1 MRNAILLAERPQQA
15 PTDGAHRTKNQ
26 DAQTALALDAQTALL
41 PYALGVFAIS
51 LPVFVWMASL
61 ADNRAWMTVSFALF
75 AINWGAFYAVV
86 NWLRG
91 EESRDLARRA
101 RVQVLCGALWTVT
114 VAQIS
119 ILAEGAGP
127 ARESLLMLATAGAVL
142 CAFFSAPYLP
152 GLLIIAPLAA
162 AGPLVAQFSHPE
174 NQGAG
179 ELTWGATALALTLS
193 LVLNRMFRRQH
204 DLAVA
209 HERLLDERIRVLEDA
224 ERTARSKSDIVAT
237 LSHEIR
243 NGLTGVTHVLAA
255 AAGRGGRAAP
265 SRDQLNAALDAAQD
279 LIAVLNA
286 TLDSET
292 AESGR
297 LNVET
302 QPFDPVRL
310 VQDLVLLD
318 KPNAATKGLEL
329 TVHIDPPLL
338 VRDKGAVVADALR
351 TRQIIANLLGN
362 AVKYTVRGRIEV
374 RLELREGQV
383 AFEVAD
389 TGPGLSNEELEQAFE
404 PFRRVERTGAGV
416 NGAGLGLSLSRQLAR
431 LMGGA
436 LEARSAVG
444 VGSCFTLT
452 LPFDPAAACDLEE
465 QTETVIAEAPGAPRA
480 MRILIAEDEALNAAM
495 LRAIL
500 EQLGHQV
507 VHAQN
512 GRRAADLARI
522 AEFDLL
528 MLDHRMPV
536 MDGPAASAA
545 LRAAD
550 GPNRHAPIVAIIEG
564 DAEEA
569 SEFLEAGAD
578 VILRKPVTVAG
589 VARALADAA
598 ALDRDLARSEA
609 A

>member
-1 MRNAILLAERPQQA
+1 MLAERRPTETS
-15 PTDGAHRTKNQ
+15 TDGAQLAK
-26 DAQTALALDAQTALL
+26 ALDAQAALL
-41 PYALGVFAIS
+41 PYALGVFAVC
-51 LPVFVWMASL
+51 LPFFVWVGSFA
-61 ADNRAWMTVSFALF
+61 ANRVWMTASFAVF
-75 AINWGAFYAVV
+75 AINWGAFYAAV
-86 NWLRG
+86 NWLRD
-91 EESRDLARRA
+91 EASQDLNRRA
-101 RVQVLCGALWTVT
+101 RVHVLCGVLWALA
-114 VAQIS
+114 VAQVS
-119 ILAEGAGP
+119 AFAHGAGA
-127 ARESLLMLATAGAVL
+127 AREPLLMLATGGAVL
-142 CAFFSAPYLP
+142 CTFFAAPYLP
-152 GLLIIAPLAA
+152 ALLVVAPIAA
-162 AGPLVAQFSHPE
+162 AGPLAAHFWRGGDAQ
-174 NQGAG
+174 GG

-193 LVLNRMFRRQH
+193 LILNRMFRRQH

-209 HERLLDERIRVLEDA
+209 HENLVEERLRVLEAA

-265 SRDQLNAALDAAQD
+265 SREQLNAALDAAQD
-279 LIAVLNA
+279 LISVLNA

-318 KPNAATKGLEL
+318 KPHAATKGLEL
-329 TVHIDPPLL
+329 AVHIDPLL
-338 VRDKGAVVADALR
+338 RGRDKGAAVADALR

-374 RLELREGQV
+374 RLELRDGHV
-383 AFEVAD
+383 AIEVAD
-389 TGPGLSNEELEQAFE
+389 TGPGLSTEEMEQAFE

-452 LPFDPAAACDLEE
+452 LPFDPAAEREFEEELEA
-465 QTETVIAEAPGAPRA
+465 VVAEPPGAPRSL
-480 MRILIAEDEALNAAM
+480 RVLIAEDDALNAAM
-495 LRAIL
+495 LRAVL

-512 GRRAADLARI
+512 GRRAADLANI

-528 MLDHRMPV
+528 MLDHHMPV
-536 MDGPAASAA
+536 LDGPGAAAV
-545 LRAAD
+545 LRASD
-550 GPNRHAPIVAIIEG
+550 GPNRGTPIVAIIDG
-564 DAEEA
+564 DGEEA
-569 SEFLEAGAD
+569 SGFIEAGAD
-578 VILRKPVTVAG
+578 IVLRKPVSVAG
-589 VARALADAA
+589 VARALADASALERASDKA
-598 ALDRDLARSEA
+598 AA
-609 A
+609 

>member
-1 MRNAILLAERPQQA
+1 MLAERRQKA
-15 PTDGAHRTKNQ
+15 YTTEGAQLAK
-26 DAQTALALDAQTALL
+26 ALDAQTALL

-51 LPVFVWMASL
+51 LPLFVWIG
-61 ADNRAWMTVSFALF
+61 SFAVNRLWMSASFAIF

-86 NWLRG
+86 NWLRD
-91 EESRDLARRA
+91 EASQDLNRRA
-101 RVQVLCGALWTVT
+101 RVQVLSGMLWALSVVQITIF
-114 VAQIS
+114 AQ
-119 ILAEGAGP
+119 GAGP
-127 ARESLLMLATAGAVL
+127 ARETLLMMATAGAVL
-142 CAFFSAPYLP
+142 CVFFSASYLP
-152 GLLIIAPLAA
+152 ALLIVGPLAV
-162 AGPLVAQFSHPE
+162 AGPVIAQFSHPE
-174 NQGAG
+174 GREAG
-179 ELTWGATALALTLS
+179 MLAWGSSALALTLGMI
-193 LVLNRMFRRQH
+193 LNRMFRRQH
-204 DLAVA
+204 GLAVA
-209 HERLLDERIRVLEDA
+209 HEQLVEERLRVLEEA
-224 ERTARSKSDIVAT
+224 QRTARSKSDIVAT

-265 SRDQLNAALDAAQD
+265 SREQLNAALDAAQD
-279 LIAVLNA
+279 LISVLNA

-318 KPNAATKGLEL
+318 KPHAATKGLEL
-329 TVHIDPPLL
+329 TVHVDPLL
-338 VRDKGAVVADALR
+338 RGRDRGAVVADPLR

-374 RLELREGQV
+374 RLELRDNQV
-383 AFEVAD
+383 AIEVAD
-389 TGPGLSNEELEQAFE
+389 TGPGLSAEEMEQAFE

-436 LEARSAVG
+436 LDARSAVG
-444 VGSCFTLT
+444 VGSCFTLA
-452 LPFDPAAACDLEE
+452 LPFDAAADCEIAEE
-465 QTETVIAEAPGAPRA
+465 LDMAVAEAPGAPRSL
-480 MRILIAEDEALNAAM
+480 RVLIAEDDALNAAM

-522 AEFDLL
+522 AEFDVL
-528 MLDHRMPV
+528 MLDHHMPV
-536 MDGPAASAA
+536 LDGPSAAAA
-545 LRAAD
+545 LREAP
-550 GPNRHAPIVAIIEG
+550 GPNRAAPIVAIIDG
-564 DAEEA
+564 DGDEA
-569 SEFLEAGAD
+569 SGFLDAGAD
-578 VILRKPVTVAG
+578 IILRKPVSVAA
-589 VARALADAA
+589 VARALADTA
-598 ALDRDLARSEA
+598 ALSRGDAKPEA

>member
-1 MRNAILLAERPQQA
+1 MLAERRQNDK
-15 PTDGAHRTKNQ
+15 TMDGARVAK
-26 DAQTALALDAQTALL
+26 ALDAQAALL

-51 LPVFVWMASL
+51 LPLFVWVGSFA
-61 ADNRAWMTVSFALF
+61 ANPIWMTASFAVF
-75 AINWGAFYAVV
+75 AINWGAFYAAI
-86 NWLRG
+86 NGLRDDT
-91 EESRDLARRA
+91 SQDLARRA
-101 RVQVLCGALWTVT
+101 RVHVLCGVLWALAV
-114 VAQIS
+114 VQIS
-119 ILAEGAGP
+119 AFAQGAGP
-127 ARESLLMLATAGAVL
+127 ARETLLMMATASAVL
-142 CAFFSAPYLP
+142 CAFFAAPYLP
-152 GLLIIAPLAA
+152 GLLIVAPIAA
-162 AGPLVAQFSHPE
+162 AGPMIAHFSSGGDRQE
-174 NQGAG
+174 G
-179 ELTWGATALALTLS
+179 ELTFGALALGLTLA
-193 LVLNRMFRRQH
+193 LILNRMFRRQH
-204 DLAVA
+204 DLSVV
-209 HERLLDERIRVLEDA
+209 HEELVEERLRVLEDA

-255 AAGRGGRAAP
+255 AAGKGGRAAP
-265 SRDQLNAALDAAQD
+265 SREQLNAALDAAQD
-279 LIAVLNA
+279 LISVLNA

-297 LNVET
+297 LSVDAL
-302 QPFDPVRL
+302 PFDPVRL
-310 VQDLVLLD
+310 IQDLVLLD
-318 KPNAATKGLEL
+318 KPHAAAKGLEL
-329 TVHIDPPLL
+329 AVHVDPLL
-338 VRDKGAVVADALR
+338 RNRDKGAAVADALR

-374 RLELREGQV
+374 RVELRGDQV
-383 AFEVAD
+383 AVEVAD
-389 TGPGLSNEELEQAFE
+389 TGPGLSVDEMEQAFE

-452 LPFDPAAACDLEE
+452 LPFDTAAEGAFVEEQETAAAD
-465 QTETVIAEAPGAPRA
+465 APGTPRTL
-480 MRILIAEDEALNAAM
+480 RILIAEDDALNAAM

-536 MDGPAASAA
+536 LDGPGAAAA
-545 LRAAD
+545 LRGAD
-550 GPNRHAPIVAIIEG
+550 GPNRNAPIVAMIDG
-564 DAEEA
+564 DGEEA
-569 SEFLEAGAD
+569 TEFLDAGAD
-578 VILRKPVTVAG
+578 IVLRKPVSVAA
-589 VARALADAA
+589 VARILADAA
-598 ALDRDLARSEA
+598 ALDRRDAAKSEA
-609 A
+609 AA

>member
-1 MRNAILLAERPQQA
+1 MLAERRLKTSPM
-15 PTDGAHRTKNQ
+15 DGARLAK
-26 DAQTALALDAQTALL
+26 ALDAQAALL
-41 PYALGVFAIS
+41 PYALGVFAVS
-51 LPVFVWMASL
+51 LPLFVWVGSFA
-61 ADNRAWMTVSFALF
+61 ANRAWMTASFAIF
-75 AINWGAFYAVV
+75 AINWGAFYAAV
-86 NWLRG
+86 NWLRDDA
-91 EESRDLARRA
+91 SQDLNRRA
-101 RVQVLCGALWTVT
+101 RIQVLCGALWALSVG
-114 VAQIS
+114 QIS
-119 ILAEGAGP
+119 AFAEGAGP
-127 ARESLLMLATAGAVL
+127 ARETLLMLATAGAVL
-142 CAFFSAPYLP
+142 CTFFAAPYLP
-152 GLLIIAPLAA
+152 ALLIVAPLAA
-162 AGPLVAQFSHPE
+162 AGPLVAQFSHPDSR
-174 NQGAG
+174 QAG
-179 ELTWGATALALTLS
+179 ELTWGAVALALTLG
-193 LVLNRMFRRQH
+193 LILNRMFRRQH
-204 DLAVA
+204 DLAVS
-209 HERLLDERIRVLEDA
+209 HEELVDERLRVLEEA

-265 SRDQLNAALDAAQD
+265 SREQLNAALDAAQD
-279 LIAVLNA
+279 LISVLNA

-318 KPNAATKGLEL
+318 KPHAATKGLEL
-329 TVHIDPPLL
+329 AVHIDPLL
-338 VRDKGAVVADALR
+338 KGRDKGAAVADALR
-351 TRQIIANLLGN
+351 TRQIIANILGN
-362 AVKYTVRGRIEV
+362 AVKYTLRGRIEV
-374 RLELREGQV
+374 RVELRDGSV
-383 AFEVAD
+383 AVEVAD
-389 TGPGLSNEELEQAFE
+389 TGPGLSAEEMEQAFE

-416 NGAGLGLSLSRQLAR
+416 NGAGLGLSLSRQLAK

-436 LEARSAVG
+436 LDARSAMG

-452 LPFDPAAACDLEE
+452 LPFDAAAECELEE
-465 QTETVIAEAPGAPRA
+465 ELDAGPAEAPGAPRA
-480 MRILIAEDEALNAAM
+480 MRVLIAEDDALNAAM

-536 MDGPAASAA
+536 LDGPGAAAS
-545 LRAAD
+545 LRGDD
-550 GPNRHAPIVAIIEG
+550 GPNRQTPIIAVIEG
-564 DAEEA
+564 DGEEA
-569 SEFLEAGAD
+569 SEFLDAGAD
-578 VILRKPVTVAG
+578 IVLRKPVSVAA
-589 VARALADAA
+589 VARALADAS
-598 ALDRDLARSEA
+598 ALDRNAAKPEA